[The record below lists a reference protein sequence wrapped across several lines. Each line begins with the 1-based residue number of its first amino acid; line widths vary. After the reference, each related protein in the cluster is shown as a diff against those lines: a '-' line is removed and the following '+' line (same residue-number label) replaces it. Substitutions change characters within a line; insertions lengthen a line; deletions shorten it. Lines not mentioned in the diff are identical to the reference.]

1 LIYSS
6 PRDGGRVVATR
17 AAGNS
22 GTCCRIYLGGFFGSM
37 IRERAGIEV
46 GAPAFGDA

>member
-6 PRDGGRVVATR
+6 ACAGGQVVATR

-22 GTCCRIYLGGFFGSM
+22 GTCCRIYLGESM
-37 IRERAGIEV
+37 IREKAGIEV
-46 GAPAFGDA
+46 RAPAFGDA